1 MSSLQKQ
8 VEEICN
14 LADYVI
20 KNPKEP
26 IVNIAQSKNMLP
38 STINAVSSG
47 ISLSG
52 AFSKGFGLSAM
63 KLVKPNPLLFPI
75 TIVGTVGYKIYDWIK
90 QEKRKKEEKERM
102 LREIIA
108 KQQAII
114 RELEKRLEGNRIEIE
129 NLKEMLRI
137 LKETEQGIRNTA

>member
-26 IVNIAQSKNMLP
+26 IMNIAKSNNMQFAISAICAPLP
-38 STINAVSSG
+38 V
-47 ISLSG
+47 
-52 AFSKGFGLSAM
+52 
-63 KLVKPNPLLFPI
+63 LLPPI
-75 TIVGTVGYKIYDWIK
+75 VVIAYKIYDRIK
-90 QEKRKKEEKERM
+90 KEKRKKEEKERM
-102 LREIIA
+102 LREVIA

-114 RELEKRLEGNRIEIE
+114 RELEKRLEGNRVEIE

-137 LKETEQGIRNTA
+137 LKEMEQGIRNSA

>member
-26 IVNIAQSKNMLP
+26 IMNIAKSNNMLF
-38 STINAVSSG
+38 A
-47 ISLSG
+47 ISVIY
-52 AFSKGFGLSAM
+52 A
-63 KLVKPNPLLFPI
+63 PLPPI
-75 TIVGTVGYKIYDWIK
+75 ALIAYKIYDWINK
-90 QEKRKKEEKERM
+90 EKRKKEEKERM
-102 LREIIA
+102 LREVIA

-114 RELEKRLEGNRIEIE
+114 RELEKRLEDNRVEIE

-137 LKETEQGIRNTA
+137 LKEMEQGIRNSA

>member
-114 RELEKRLEGNRIEIE
+114 IELEKRLEGNRIEIE

>member
-137 LKETEQGIRNTA
+137 LKEMEQGIRNSA

>member
-26 IVNIAQSKNMLP
+26 IMNIAKSNNMLF
-38 STINAVSSG
+38 A
-47 ISLSG
+47 ISAIYAPLPVLS
-52 AFSKGFGLSAM
+52 
-63 KLVKPNPLLFPI
+63 PI
-75 TIVGTVGYKIYDWIK
+75 TVIYKIYNWIK

-137 LKETEQGIRNTA
+137 LKEMEQGIRNTA